1 VSRTDTE
8 RVRDILESIEAIDR
22 AEATVR
28 RYPGDPDVAEV
39 AFDAVQRR
47 VFTIGEAVKALS
59 PRLREGHPGVPWSDI
74 ARMRDLI
81 GITTTSST
89 LR

>member
-1 VSRTDTE
+1 VSRSDNE
-8 RVRDILESIEAIDR
+8 RLRDILECIEAIDR

-28 RYPGDPDVAEV
+28 RYPGRPRCREGGP
-39 AFDAVQRR
+39 DAVQRR

-59 PRLREGHPGVPWSDI
+59 RDLRQRHPDVPWSDI

-81 GITTTSST
+81 APPASRSPS
-89 LR
+89 R